1 MCSRHTPAQSS
12 PTRGG
17 AAAARWAHNPKV
29 AGSSPAPAT
38 NTANQG
44 PRSVSGGLLRYQ
56 TSSRRP
62 DPASAPTTTLRFP
75 RAAPPPN
82 LDFPNS
88 GKLPALWHLNRMSA
102 LDDNLRHYSWAGAFG
117 RGNPRAAVWRR
128 RTKSPAPWPQAT
140 QRGRCGGEEANH
152 GSHERRR
159 SASQVSRVRGRR
171 GRVRHFRQSDLR
183 DSRRS
188 EGRAWHP
195 HRHHEARTGD
205 DVHGRRLHP
214 RLRQAGRTARGAG
227 RGPVPRRLSSHER
240 ILLLNP
246 CASNCGPGPTWRLE
260 TLIPQALEVPVV
272 INVHIG
278 DLTMPLAPQFAPVY
292 QLPRTMPQQGLI
304 QS

>member
-1 MCSRHTPAQSS
+1 M
-12 PTRGG
+12 
-17 AAAARWAHNPKV
+17 
-29 AGSSPAPAT
+29 
-38 NTANQG
+38 
-44 PRSVSGGLLRYQ
+44 
-56 TSSRRP
+56 
-62 DPASAPTTTLRFP
+62 
-75 RAAPPPN
+75 
-82 LDFPNS
+82 
-88 GKLPALWHLNRMSA
+88 
-102 LDDNLRHYSWAGAFG
+102 

-128 RTKSPAPWPQAT
+128 RTKSPAPRPQAT

-171 GRVRHFRQSDLR
+171 GRVRHSRQSDLR
-183 DSRRS
+183 DSRRV

-205 DVHGRRLHP
+205 VVHGRRLRP

-227 RGPVPRRLSSHER
+227 RGRVQRGLRFNQR
-240 ILLLNP
+240 ILPLNP
-246 CASNCGPGPTWRLE
+246 CASNRGPGPTRRLE
-260 TLIPQALEVPVV
+260 TLILQALEAPVV
-272 INVHIG
+272 IDVHTG